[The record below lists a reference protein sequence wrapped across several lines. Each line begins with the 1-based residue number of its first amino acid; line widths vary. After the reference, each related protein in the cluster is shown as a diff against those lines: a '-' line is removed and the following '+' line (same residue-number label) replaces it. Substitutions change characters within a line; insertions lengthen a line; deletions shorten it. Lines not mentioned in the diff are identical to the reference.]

1 MLRTMSKR
9 DVTMYFRST
18 ILTRIFETHVKDMLT
33 MMMAEC
39 SDAFEMLPAVDNA
52 DILRNILY
60 SGVWNS
66 YERRVSKIQK
76 TNNFLL

>member
-1 MLRTMSKR
+1 
-9 DVTMYFRST
+9 
-18 ILTRIFETHVKDMLT
+18 

-66 YERRVSKIQK
+66 YERRVSKNLENK
-76 TNNFLL
+76 

>member
-1 MLRTMSKR
+1 M
-9 DVTMYFRST
+9 FFQIA
-18 ILTRIFETHVKDMLT
+18 ILTRILETHVKDMLT

-66 YERRVSKIQK
+66 YERRVFKKFTKQIIFYCDVLIFQ
-76 TNNFLL
+76 N